1 MQSDQDQPQDTAE
14 AFAKLFEK
22 ALGYVPRAPI
32 EDLNDGDYQPRS
44 LPPPVPHL
52 LGMLDAPPRLVAH
65 LALVHDAAMEI
76 VEGLDGQFPQLD
88 FDRSGVLFGAATHD
102 LGKVEHASELTG
114 PGSQHE
120 ATGPVILEAHGV
132 PPQLAR
138 FARTHG
144 AWSSQALPLEDL
156 LVALADTVW
165 KGQRMDALES
175 QVVEKI
181 AGQTGVETWESF
193 AGLDCL
199 LEGVAS
205 QGDERLAWQGRRN

>member
-1 MQSDQDQPQDTAE
+1 MQSDQDHPQDTAE

-22 ALGYVPRAPI
+22 TLGYVPRAPI
-32 EDLNDGDYQPRS
+32 EGLNDGDYQPRS

-65 LALVHDAAMEI
+65 LALVHDAAMGT

-102 LGKVEHASELTG
+102 LGKVEHPSELTG

-165 KGQRMDALES
+165 KGQRLEDLEFL
-175 QVVEKI
+175 VVAQLAELTGTEPWETFSRLDGILDQI
-181 AGQTGVETWESF
+181 ASRGE
-193 AGLDCL
+193 
-199 LEGVAS
+199 
-205 QGDERLAWQGRRN
+205 ERLAWQGRRE